1 MEWSQPP
8 LKNMRIVMLISLIGG
23 WLHLYASTAAA
34 NDGIDMRLFGK
45 SNKGGYLSV
54 ILGGQEPRNLNV
66 EYTETQTAGEL
77 IGNVAAL
84 LGV

>member
-1 MEWSQPP
+1 
-8 LKNMRIVMLISLIGG
+8 MRIVLIISLIGG
-23 WLHLYASTAAA
+23 WLHLYASVAAA
-34 NDGIDMRLFGK
+34 NDGVEIDMRLFGK